1 MRPSSRGETLTMD
14 VVTFVDWVIAVV
26 FAISAWVVLV
36 ALMTVCGVLV
46 IQMIKDLY
54 RKHKP

>member
-1 MRPSSRGETLTMD
+1 MD

-36 ALMTVCGVLV
+36 ALVTACGVLV
-46 IQMIKDLY
+46 IQMIKDFY
-54 RKHKP
+54 REHKP